1 MLSLFAA
8 PTSRIVCM
16 IVALGHACAALG
28 LQASS
33 TTQGSFGSTEA
44 GDSNLIGML
53 YDLKQDQRNQPVKSD
68 FRKVVAE
75 FINSDWDESI
85 LNPYFRVTRPLY
97 LNQLFIGLSDASA
110 APKEFGVEKIV
121 EPKQW
126 LVHYKGQVRAPESG
140 TFRFIGLADD
150 ILAVARNGKTVLFTN
165 HPGVRVTVDWSPKE
179 VSTIPGMFGKNLT
192 LGDWWT
198 VEKGEVMDV
207 DILIGEF
214 PGGFFG
220 AWLFLEKQGEV
231 HPPATSGRV
240 ATVALPVFQVAPYA
254 GAEITGKNPPF
265 ILNKRIWT
273 ALH

>member
-1 MLSLFAA
+1 MISLFDTTGFRVVCLIIAFCHAGVPLSLKAS
-8 PTSRIVCM
+8 PTTS
-16 IVALGHACAALG
+16 
-28 LQASS
+28 
-33 TTQGSFGSTEA
+33 GSFGSSEA

-53 YDLKQDQRNQPVKSD
+53 YDLKQDQRNKPLKSD

-85 LNPYFRVTRPLY
+85 LNRFYRVTHPLY
-97 LNQLFIGLSDASA
+97 LNQLFISLDEASA
-110 APKEFGVEKIV
+110 APKQFGVEKIV
-121 EPKQW
+121 EPRQW
-126 LVHYKGQVRAPESG
+126 VVHYKGQVKAPESG

-150 ILAVARNGKTVLFTN
+150 ILAVARNGQTVLFTN
-165 HPGVRVTVDWSPKE
+165 HPGVRVAVNWSPKE

-198 VEKGEVMDV
+198 IEKGEVMDV
-207 DILIGEF
+207 DILVGEF

-231 HPPATSGRV
+231 HPPATSGRA
-240 ATVALPVFQVAPYA
+240 ATVALPVFQVVPYT

-273 ALH
+273 ALQ